1 MSYKATLTR
10 TFKESVQVT
19 GQLDVWDKEFNH
31 VYKCYTLE
39 LADRQN
45 QKRISC
51 IPTGNYVVK
60 SHVSPKFGKCFWIQ
74 DVPNRSAILI
84 HSGTYHNHSLG
95 CILVGE
101 GMKDL
106 NKDGY
111 LDLIHSKKA
120 MAQLVKYNITEIEI
134 IEI

>member
-1 MSYKATLTR
+1 
-10 TFKESVQVT
+10 
-19 GQLDVWDKEFNH
+19 LDIWDKDFNH

-51 IPTGNYVVK
+51 IPIGFYVVK

-84 HSGTYHNHSLG
+84 HSGTYKNHSLG
-95 CILVGE
+95 CILVGQDL
-101 GMKDL
+101 KDL

-111 LDLIHSKKA
+111 VDLINSKKA
-120 MAQLVKYNITEIEI
+120 MSQLVKYNITEIEI